1 LDNAALL
8 CYWYHEFLI
17 PASRRKNS
25 RLYGSVLFISRKI
38 NERGVFL
45 MREVVIVGAKRTPI
59 GDMLGKLK
67 DLSAVDLGVIAVNAA
82 LEQAGVKPEQ
92 VNELAC
98 GMIYKAGVK
107 GNPGR
112 QIQLK
117 CGMPEEGYAYTV
129 DQQCGS
135 GMKAFELA
143 CQSILLGKTDIAVAA
158 GVESMTQAPYLL
170 KGARQGY
177 RMGNADIYDSMLY
190 DGLVCAVMGYH
201 MGVTAENLAE
211 RYNIT
216 RQEQDELAV
225 MSHSRASN
233 AIKNGIFKEEIVPVV
248 LQTKKGQVVV
258 DTDEHPR
265 ADISLEKLAA
275 MKPAFKKDGTVTAGN
290 ASGVNDG
297 ASALVLMSAEKAQ
310 ELGIKPLAKLCATAS
325 AGVHP
330 EVMGIGPV
338 YAVPKAIKYA
348 GLTAQDIGYYEINE
362 AFAAQFL
369 AVNRELKLSMDKV
382 NANGSG
388 IGLGHPVGCTA
399 ARIIVS
405 LIYELGRRKEQYGVA
420 SLCVGGGP
428 AIATV
433 IEKL

>member
-1 LDNAALL
+1 
-8 CYWYHEFLI
+8 
-17 PASRRKNS
+17 
-25 RLYGSVLFISRKI
+25 
-38 NERGVFL
+38 

-59 GDMLGKLK
+59 GDFLGALK
-67 DLSAVDLGVIAVNAA
+67 DVTAVELGVTAVNAA
-82 LEQAGVKPEQ
+82 LAQAGVKAEA
-92 VNELAC
+92 VGELAC

-117 CGMPEEGYAYTV
+117 CGMPESSYAYTV

-143 CQSILLGKTDIAVAA
+143 SQSILLGKTDIAVAV
-158 GVESMTQAPYLL
+158 GIESMSQAPYIL
-170 KGARQGY
+170 KGAREGY
-177 RMGNADIYDSMLY
+177 RMGHGDIYDSMLY
-190 DGLVCAVMGYH
+190 DGLICAMMGYH
-201 MGVTAENLAE
+201 MGITAENLAE
-211 RYNIT
+211 RYSVT
-216 RQEQDELAV
+216 RAEQDELAA
-225 MSHSRASN
+225 MSHQRAVQ
-233 AIKNGIFKEEIVPVV
+233 AIASGVFKDEIVPVTV
-248 LQTKKGQVVV
+248 KGRKGDIVI

-265 ADISLEKLAA
+265 ADISVEKLAA

-297 ASALVLMSAEKAQ
+297 AAALVLMTAEKAK
-310 ELGIKPLAKLCATAS
+310 ELGVKPLAKLLSTAS
-325 AGVHP
+325 AGVAP
-330 EVMGIGPV
+330 EIMGIGPV
-338 YAVPKAIKYA
+338 YAVPKALDYA
-348 GLTAQDIGYYEINE
+348 GLKQEDIGYFEINE

-369 AVNRELKLSMDKV
+369 AVNRELKIPFDKV

-405 LIYELGRRKEQYGVA
+405 LIYELGRRQERYGLA
-420 SLCVGGGP
+420 SLRVGGGP

>member
-1 LDNAALL
+1 
-8 CYWYHEFLI
+8 
-17 PASRRKNS
+17 
-25 RLYGSVLFISRKI
+25 
-38 NERGVFL
+38 

-59 GDMLGKLK
+59 GDFLGKLK
-67 DLSAVDLGVIAVNAA
+67 DVSAVDLGVTAVNAA
-82 LEQAGVKPEQ
+82 LAQAQVKPEQ
-92 VNELAC
+92 VQEVAC

-117 CGMPEEGYAYTV
+117 CGMPVEGYAYTV

-143 CQSILLGKTDIAVAA
+143 SQSILLGKADIAVAV
-158 GVESMTQAPYLL
+158 GVESMSQAPYLL
-170 KGARQGY
+170 KGGREGY
-177 RMGNADIYDSMLY
+177 RMGHGEIYDSMLY
-190 DGLVCAVMGYH
+190 DGLVCAMMGYH
-201 MGVTAENLAE
+201 MGITAENLAE

-216 RQEQDELAV
+216 RVEQDELAV
-225 MSHSRASN
+225 MSHQRAVK
-233 AIKNGIFKEEIVPVV
+233 AIQAGNFKEELVPV
-248 LQTKKGQVVV
+248 TIETRKGLTIV

-265 ADISLEKLAA
+265 ADLSLEKLGA
-275 MKPAFKKDGTVTAGN
+275 MRPAFKKDGTVTPGN

-297 ASALVLMSAEKAQ
+297 AAALVLMSAAKAK
-310 ELGIKPLAKLCATAS
+310 ELGIKPLAKLLSTAS
-325 AGVHP
+325 AGVQP

-338 YAVPKAIKYA
+338 YAVPKAIEYA
-348 GLTAQDIGYYEINE
+348 GLSASDVGYYEINE

-369 AVNRELKLSMDKV
+369 AVNRELKLDMAKV

-405 LIYELGRRKEQYGVA
+405 LIYEMGRRGDRYGLA